1 MYAHYSVSTRIRH
14 LNASQYHHT
23 PLTCTHHT
31 HLQLLYHFLHNLLL
45 LGACKAHND
54 SLHLLQQ
61 RRVTGGASNV
71 DEEVEGNVNVLP
83 PATQGPPQLLHLLH
97 MVVAILEK
105 DNEWGKHTGLLMY
118 VEHFV

>member
-1 MYAHYSVSTRIRH
+1 MYAHYRVSICIGH

-23 PLTCTHHT
+23 PLTCTHRT
-31 HLQLLYHFLHNLLL
+31 NLQLLNHFLHNLLL

-97 MVVAILEK
+97 MVVAVLEEG
-105 DNEWGKHTGLLMY
+105 NGRNAQVNSRT
-118 VEHFV
+118 